1 MKAMNAQKHQ
11 KLNVTPPTIISH
23 TNPAVA
29 LSPMNAPNYKCITP
43 AHHVGVDMNKQGVYM
58 VAPAVLAVTNNS

>member
-11 KLNVTPPTIISH
+11 KMNVTPPIVSQSNNT
-23 TNPAVA
+23 
-29 LSPMNAPNYKCITP
+29 LSTVNAGNYKFIAP
-43 AHHVGVDMNKQGVYM
+43 SPHVSDVNKQGVYV